1 MTVILRFM
9 LNNTYQLLKVSDT
22 GQILSQAH
30 FDQLDQIT
38 IPKNAI
44 CIVCLPGTQV
54 SMHHVT
60 LPKMNKQEIQLAVP
74 NLLEEQLPVPAET
87 CYFATGMPTAK
98 NQRQVA
104 VINKARW
111 IGYLEQLAAHEI
123 HPQQI
128 IPDYLALPLT
138 EDDWAILFEDELALV
153 RTGQETGFTI
163 ESSMINGMVA
173 SSLSQAIHQPEDIV
187 NITNPDIEQPTV
199 DAPVSVIHEPGQ
211 LGTGKT
217 TFNMLDRPIST
228 PHSRA
233 TLSNWQ
239 WYGLSILALVLLLF
253 AGQLTLLI
261 HYHFQ
266 QQSLDTTILQ
276 VAKQI
281 SPNIDSVA
289 NTQTTIENVIRRY
302 RVDPNPFLT
311 TFNQFSQIKQ
321 QYPAVTLQTV
331 DFSQGK
337 IKLSLQSRSISNLNN
352 LYQTLVKN
360 DLPVTQNQTQTG
372 QGNMLSQTLVIGA
385 K

>member
-1 MTVILRFM
+1 M
-9 LNNTYQLLKVSDT
+9 LNNTYQLLKVSDI
-22 GQILSQAH
+22 GQISSQEH

-38 IPKNAI
+38 IPKNAM

-54 SMHHVT
+54 SMLHVT
-60 LPKMNKQEIQLAVP
+60 LPRMNKQEMQLAIP

-87 CYFATGMPTAK
+87 CYFATGMPNAE

-111 IGYLEQLAAHEI
+111 MGYLEQLAAHEI

-138 EDDWAILFEDELALV
+138 EDDWAILFEDELALA

-163 ESSMINGMVA
+163 ESSMINGMIA
-173 SSLSQAIHQPEDIV
+173 SSLSQAIHQPEDII
-187 NITNPDIEQPTV
+187 NITDPDIEQPTV
-199 DAPVSVIHEPGQ
+199 DAPISVIHEPG
-211 LGTGKT
+211 LWGTGKT
-217 TFNMLDRPIST
+217 TFNMLDKPIST
-228 PHSRA
+228 PRSRA

-239 WYGLSILALVLLLF
+239 WCGLSALGFILLLF
-253 AGQLTLLI
+253 AGQFTLLI

-266 QQSLDTTILQ
+266 QKSLDATILQ

-281 SPNIDSVA
+281 SPNIDSVD
-289 NTQTTIENVIRRY
+289 NTQTTVDNVIHSY

-311 TFNQFSQIKQ
+311 TFNQFSQIKE
-321 QYPAVTLQTV
+321 QYPAVKLQKF
-331 DFSQGK
+331 DFSQEK
-337 IKLSLQSRSISNLNN
+337 IKLSLQSRSINNLNN
-352 LYQTLVKN
+352 LYQTLVKS
-360 DLPVTQNQTQTG
+360 DLPVTQNQIQTS